1 MVSVIIKFIDSRFAG
16 KKTNILMGLGMGM
29 MVCQMFGS
37 HSFSEEAWG
46 MLGIGGAATWKMGID
61 RDKPDPK

>member
-1 MVSVIIKFIDSRFAG
+1 MVPTIIGFIDSRLKG
-16 KKTNILMGLGMGM
+16 QKTYILMGLGMGM
-29 MVCQMFGS
+29 MVCQMMGY

-61 RDKPDPK
+61 RDKK